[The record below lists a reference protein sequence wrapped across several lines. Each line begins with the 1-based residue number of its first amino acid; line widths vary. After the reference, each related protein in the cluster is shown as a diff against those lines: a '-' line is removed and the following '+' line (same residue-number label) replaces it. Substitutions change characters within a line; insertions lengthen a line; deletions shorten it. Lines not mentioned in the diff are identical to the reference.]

1 MPVAS
6 GFLQDYAKLR
16 PVPGREGHYAWALPD
31 TELRMYARFILPPIE
46 IWIDRDA
53 QYPGLS
59 ADVVQRLAAIY
70 QTSFRSALEPGFPVV
85 DQPGPG
91 VATCRFAITGVTP
104 ERPGLRAVDVV
115 PIKAA
120 FNLVRGATGTAAKV
134 ARVSAEIDCSD
145 SVTGRALMAGVITGV
160 GEQRFVE
167 GQPITY
173 AHVAS
178 VLQGWSPGL
187 QAATECR
194 ARALSIL
201 CTPVARFATPSTFL
215 AAVPPIVARQ
225 SVLGDSSRWVGSE
238 GPATRPPPIQWT
250 SGSTPRRC
258 QVREA
263 KLSTLRCPAWCCVR
277 RRWAGARR
285 PRRPSTTSRGS

>member
-1 MPVAS
+1 MKQRWRVISAGVALLALCAGCATPPGGGSASGEGVPGAS

-59 ADVVQRLAAIY
+59 ADVVQRMAAIY
-70 QTSFRSALEPGFPVV
+70 QTSFRSALAPGFPVV
-85 DQPGPG
+85 DQQGPG

-104 ERPGLRAVDVV
+104 ERPGLNAVDMV

-173 AHVAS
+173 AQVAS
-178 VLQGWSPGL
+178 VLQGWAQDFRQRL
-187 QAATECR
+187 N
-194 ARALSIL
+194 
-201 CTPVARFATPSTFL
+201 
-215 AAVPPIVARQ
+215 AVH
-225 SVLGDSSRWVGSE
+225 GS
-238 GPATRPPPIQWT
+238 
-250 SGSTPRRC
+250 
-258 QVREA
+258 
-263 KLSTLRCPAWCCVR
+263 
-277 RRWAGARR
+277 
-285 PRRPSTTSRGS
+285 